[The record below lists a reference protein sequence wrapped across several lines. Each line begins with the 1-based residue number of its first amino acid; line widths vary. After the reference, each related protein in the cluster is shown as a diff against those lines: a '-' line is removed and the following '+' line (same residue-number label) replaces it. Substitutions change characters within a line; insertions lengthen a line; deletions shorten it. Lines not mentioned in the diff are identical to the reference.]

1 MDNPSRSQRSS
12 CFVMDI
18 ASSFDFGH
26 WYLLSNSFFVNSSN
40 PFRSKCSTLSA
51 SLRLLQ
57 NRKIDSEN
65 GSRPSICEPPGHTL
79 DSFPE
84 IRRTADNGKV
94 LYVTNVDQHWLSR
107 AMITLKNSL
116 SVSEVTLISVFLWW
130 SLWLSLPQPVQG
142 IMNDFHMPPG
152 PFPYVYSRYLLHT

>member
-1 MDNPSRSQRSS
+1 MENFPFILFPLFYTTFSYVYI
-12 CFVMDI
+12 F
-18 ASSFDFGH
+18 FTY
-26 WYLLSNSFFVNSSN
+26 WNLLSSSFFVISSN
-40 PFRSKCSTLSA
+40 PFKSKCSTLSA
-51 SLRLLQ
+51 FLRLLQ

-84 IRRTADNGKV
+84 IRRAADNGKV